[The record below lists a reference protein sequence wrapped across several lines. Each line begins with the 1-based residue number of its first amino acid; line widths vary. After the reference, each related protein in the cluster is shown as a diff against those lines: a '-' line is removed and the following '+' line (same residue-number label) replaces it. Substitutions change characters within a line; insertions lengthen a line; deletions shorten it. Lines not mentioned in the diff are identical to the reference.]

1 MRNLALVL
9 VAAIALSVFA
19 AAQPLSSSSAG
30 VVDVSAYGSSLFLAL
45 ENGLVT
51 SQDASLKWNLSTADY
66 GFPVHLEAAPRY
78 GLLVLTDRAW
88 LGLLTFDGR
97 SLWLRLAVDPNLI
110 KPGTSGI
117 IYANGTS
124 LIYAG
129 KSALLVSLP
138 KLEIIW
144 TRDIL
149 NKYTDYSLSPAG
161 DAVVLVGFNTF
172 CSICLMNEEKL
183 VIVRNL
189 KSGKNL
195 LEGVIPHLKT
205 ASVLWRRNW
214 LVLAQWDAIKVYDLN
229 TGALNTTLK
238 VYTPPQ
244 PHDKWLSYGFSHSG
258 ELFYYT
264 CPDGERLGVYVLD
277 VERGISRYTVLP
289 IPAGKKVLSQLA
301 DNWKLAVVSYD
312 ASAGAAHCALL
323 DALTGEVRTE
333 TISPASPNI
342 TLKLLGNTASIIV
355 DRSLTTIPNQLA
367 PETKAVET
375 ATFFVTVKVVDD
387 GGAPL
392 QGALVCANST
402 CATTALD
409 GAATLK
415 LAQGRYTLVATH
427 PSAET
432 YKGTVI
438 VSSNVTI
445 PLVLTRFFT
454 LTVKGVLENGITP
467 PTCIFTLVKSSDR
480 AWNTTA
486 PNCTADF
493 LVPRGSYTVVMQF
506 DDQRIEQN
514 VELKEDM
521 LLLVRLREETV
532 KLTVE
537 AVNRSG
543 APVANATITV
553 FSDSGEALASLD
565 GGGTITVKPGR
576 YFIRVEAPGYLNWS
590 SAVKVYGDT
599 RLQAVLEPSPKP
611 CQPRSAM
618 LQELVGAIALSGAVA
633 VLAVLLSMRLQALSR
648 VRSFASTRLSRLK
661 SAFGAT
667 PRAKEKDVESKG

>member
-1 MRNLALVL
+1 ML
-9 VAAIALSVFA
+9 VAAIALSAFV
-19 AAQPLSSSSAG
+19 AAQPLSSPFAS
-30 VVDVSAYGSSLFLAL
+30 VVDVSAYGSWLFLAL
-45 ENGLVT
+45 ENGFVT
-51 SQDASLKWNLSTADY
+51 SQDGSLKWNLSTLDY
-66 GFPVHLEAAPRY
+66 GFPVHIEAAPRH

-97 SLWLRLAVDPNLI
+97 SSWLKLAVDPNLI

-117 IYANGTS
+117 VYANGTS

-138 KLEIIW
+138 SLEIIW
-144 TRDIL
+144 KRDIL
-149 NKYTDYSLSPAG
+149 NKYTGYSLSPAG

-172 CSICLMNEEKL
+172 CSICLMNEERL

-189 KSGKNL
+189 KSEKNL

-214 LVLAQWDAIKVYDLN
+214 LVLVQWDAVKVYDLN
-229 TGALNTTLK
+229 TGVLNTTLK
-238 VYTPPQ
+238 AYTLPQ
-244 PHDKWLSYGFSHSG
+244 PHDKWLSYGFSPSG

-289 IPAGKKVLSQLA
+289 IPARKKVLSQLA
-301 DNWKLAVVSYD
+301 DDWKLAVVSYD
-312 ASAGAAHCALL
+312 ASAGAAYCALL
-323 DALTGEVRTE
+323 DTLTGEVYTE
-333 TISPASPNI
+333 MISPASPSI
-342 TLKLLGNTASIIV
+342 VLKLLGGTAAVIV
-355 DRSLTTIPNQLA
+355 DRTLTTIPNQRG
-367 PETKAVET
+367 PETNVAEP
-375 ATFFVTVKVVDD
+375 ATYSVAVKVVDD
-387 GGAPL
+387 GGVPL

-409 GAATLK
+409 GATTLK
-415 LAQGRYTLVATH
+415 LTQGRYTLVATH

-432 YKGTVI
+432 YKGTLD
-438 VSSNVTI
+438 VSGNVTV
-445 PLVLTRFFT
+445 PLVLTRLFT

-467 PTCIFTLVKSSDR
+467 PSCIFILVRNSDQ
-480 AWNTTA
+480 AWNTIA
-486 PNCTADF
+486 PNCTAAF
-493 LVPRGSYTVVMQF
+493 LVPRGSYTVVIQF

-514 VELKEDM
+514 IELKVDM

-537 AVNRSG
+537 AVNKSG

-553 FSDSGEALASLD
+553 FSDSGEVLASLD
-565 GGGTITVKPGR
+565 ERGTITVKPGR

-590 SAVKVYGDT
+590 TAVKVYGDA
-599 RLQAVLEPSPKP
+599 RLQAVLEPSSKP
-611 CQPRSAM
+611 REPQSLA
-618 LQELVGAIALSGAVA
+618 LQELVGAIVLSGAVG
-633 VLAVLLSMRLQALSR
+633 VLAGLLSMRFHALSR
-648 VRSFASTRLSRLK
+648 VRSFASAQLGRLK
-661 SAFGAT
+661 STFGAT
-667 PRAKEKDVESKG
+667 PRTKEKGVKKKD

>member
-1 MRNLALVL
+1 MRNIALML
-9 VAAIALSVFA
+9 VAAIALSAFV
-19 AAQPLSSSSAG
+19 AAQPLSSPFAS
-30 VVDVSAYGSSLFLAL
+30 VVDVSVYGSWLFLAL
-45 ENGLVT
+45 ENGFVT
-51 SQDASLKWNLSTADY
+51 SQDGSLKWNLSTLDY
-66 GFPVHLEAAPRY
+66 GFPVHIEAAPRH

-97 SLWLRLAVDPNLI
+97 SSWLKLAVDPNLI

-117 IYANGTS
+117 VYANGTS

-138 KLEIIW
+138 SLEIIW
-144 TRDIL
+144 KRDIL
-149 NKYTDYSLSPAG
+149 NKYTGYSLSPAG

-172 CSICLMNEEKL
+172 CSICLMNEERL

-189 KSGKNL
+189 KSEKNL

-214 LVLAQWDAIKVYDLN
+214 LVLVQWDAVKVYDLN
-229 TGALNTTLK
+229 TGVLNTTLK
-238 VYTPPQ
+238 AYTLPQ
-244 PHDKWLSYGFSHSG
+244 PHDKWLSYGFSPSG

-289 IPAGKKVLSQLA
+289 IPARKKVLSQLA
-301 DNWKLAVVSYD
+301 DDWKLAVVSYD
-312 ASAGAAHCALL
+312 ASAGAAYCALL
-323 DALTGEVRTE
+323 DTLTGEVYTE
-333 TISPASPNI
+333 MISPASPSI
-342 TLKLLGNTASIIV
+342 VLKLLGGTAAVIV
-355 DRSLTTIPNQLA
+355 DRTLTTIPNQRG
-367 PETKAVET
+367 PETNVAEP
-375 ATFFVTVKVVDD
+375 ATYSVAVKVVDD
-387 GGAPL
+387 GGVPL

-409 GAATLK
+409 GATTLK
-415 LAQGRYTLVATH
+415 LTQGRYTLVATH

-432 YKGTVI
+432 YKGTLD
-438 VSSNVTI
+438 VSGNVTV
-445 PLVLTRFFT
+445 PLVLTRLFT

-467 PTCIFTLVKSSDR
+467 PSCIFILVRNSDQ
-480 AWNTTA
+480 AWNTIA
-486 PNCTADF
+486 PNCTAAF
-493 LVPRGSYTVVMQF
+493 LVPRGSYTVVIQF

-514 VELKEDM
+514 IELKVDM

-537 AVNRSG
+537 AVNKSG

-553 FSDSGEALASLD
+553 FNDSGEVLASLD
-565 GGGTITVKPGR
+565 ERGTITVKPGR

-590 SAVKVYGDT
+590 TAVKVYGDA
-599 RLQAVLEPSPKP
+599 RAR
-611 CQPRSAM
+611 RSYNTIWRSR
-618 LQELVGAIALSGAVA
+618 GARRFAFYAL
-633 VLAVLLSMRLQALSR
+633 
-648 VRSFASTRLSRLK
+648 
-661 SAFGAT
+661 
-667 PRAKEKDVESKG
+667 PRAIESTLFC

>member
-51 SQDASLKWNLSTADY
+51 SQDASLKWNLSTAYY

-172 CSICLMNEEKL
+172 CSICIMNEEKL
-183 VIVRNL
+183 VTVRNL
-189 KSGKNL
+189 KNGKIL
-195 LEGVIPHLKT
+195 IEGVIQHLKT

-214 LVLAQWDAIKVYDLN
+214 LVLVQWDAVKVYDLN

-244 PHDKWLSYGFSHSG
+244 PHDKWLSYGFSPSG

-277 VERGISRYTVLP
+277 VERGISRYTVTP

-312 ASAGAAHCALL
+312 ASAGAAYCALL

-342 TLKLLGNTASIIV
+342 MLKLLGNTASIIV

-367 PETKAVET
+367 PETKVVEA
-375 ATFFVTVKVVDD
+375 ATFSVTVKVIDD
-387 GGAPL
+387 SGAPL

-415 LAQGRYTLVATH
+415 LAQGRYTIVATH

-432 YKGTVI
+432 YKGTLI

-514 VELKEDM
+514 VELKENT

-590 SAVKVYGDT
+590 SAVKVYGDA

-611 CQPRSAM
+611 CQPQSTM
-618 LQELVGAIALSGAVA
+618 LQELVGAVALSGAVA
-633 VLAVLLSMRLQALSR
+633 VLAVLLSMRLHALSR